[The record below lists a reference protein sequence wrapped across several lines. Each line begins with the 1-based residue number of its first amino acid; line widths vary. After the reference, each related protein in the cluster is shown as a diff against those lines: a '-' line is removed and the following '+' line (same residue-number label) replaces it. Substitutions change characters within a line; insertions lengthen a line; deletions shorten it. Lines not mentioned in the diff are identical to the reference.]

1 MLSCVC
7 AQCVGML
14 LCLVCYTASVC
25 ETEWGRVTMCVCLC
39 ERLHM
44 LMHMPASALKR
55 SVGSVQRDTERMVYT
70 HDLSRQ
76 ISITLKIKLLQY
88 NHITLHFTALYCTVL
103 YRVTGLLML
112 GQSDSPLAQKSIPDL
127 LNYSHDTSHEKI
139 VRCVCVLQCVVCDVV
154 EK

>member
-1 MLSCVC
+1 
-7 AQCVGML
+7 ML

-44 LMHMPASALKR
+44 LMHTPASALKR